1 LQTSSENVCG
11 AFLSSTIV
19 PTTPSER
26 SQHTWPFHHHCSSQN
41 RARTFL
47 FYISSIFVAR
57 QKRNEEKKETFEL
70 RNDVRF
76 LSSTIVPTTP
86 SERSQRHKLCFHH
99 HCSSQNRARTFF
111 FYISRIFV
119 AIDTKTKRKKKL

>member
-1 LQTSSENVCG
+1 MSAC
-11 AFLSSTIV
+11 FY
-19 PTTPSER
+19 
-26 SQHTWPFHHHCSSQN
+26 HHCSSQN